1 MGDDRGVSRRSF
13 LIGGAAVLGGS
24 GLVVERIGVDKILR
38 KVGLATS
45 PDHHVAKNGAP
56 VRTLR
61 FESRAMQRTTQVA
74 ISAPAGV
81 RGVIICLH
89 GRGGSYRTAFDT
101 LHIHDVVAA
110 ARLPLAVVGVDGAT
124 SSYWHE
130 RRSGIDPQALIQDEV
145 LPRVEAE
152 LGGPVPLALLGWSMG
167 GYGALLTAERHPQQY
182 RATVGTSP
190 ALWRSP
196 GETAPGAFDN
206 AEDYRRNDV
215 FSHVD
220 ALASMTVRIDC
231 GTSDPFIGAARA
243 FAAKL
248 PEPNP
253 GGFSAGFHDAPY
265 WRSVAPAQIA
275 TIGSA
280 LLG

>member
-1 MGDDRGVSRRSF
+1 M
-13 LIGGAAVLGGS
+13 IGGS
-24 GLVVERIGVDKILR
+24 GLVVERIGVDRLLR

-61 FESRAMQRTTQVA
+61 FESRAMRGTTHVA
-74 ISAPAGV
+74 ISAPTNA
-81 RGVIICLH
+81 RGVILCLH
-89 GRGGSYRTAFDT
+89 GRGGSYRTAFHT

-110 ARLPLAVVGVDGAT
+110 AGLPLAVVGVDGAAA
-124 SSYWHE
+124 SYWHT
-130 RRSGIDPQALIQDEV
+130 RRNGMDPQALIQEEV
-145 LPRVEAE
+145 LPRVDDE
-152 LGGPVPLALLGWSMG
+152 LGGPVPRALLGWSMG

-182 RATVGTSP
+182 RAVVATSP

-206 AEDYRRNDV
+206 AEDYRLNDV

-220 ALASMTVRIDC
+220 TLASMTVRVDC
-231 GTSDPFIGAARA
+231 GSSDPFIGAARA

-253 GGFSAGFHDAPY
+253 GGFTAGFHDAPY